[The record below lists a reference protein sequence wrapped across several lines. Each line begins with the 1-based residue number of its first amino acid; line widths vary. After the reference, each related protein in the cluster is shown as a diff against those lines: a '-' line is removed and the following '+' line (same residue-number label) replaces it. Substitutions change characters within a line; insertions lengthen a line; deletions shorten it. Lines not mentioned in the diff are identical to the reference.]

1 MQAIR
6 VRQFG
11 PPEVM
16 QLEDIPDS
24 QPGPGQVLVR
34 IQAAGVNPVDTYL
47 RAGLYRP
54 DLPLPYTPGI
64 DGAGTIEALGADI
77 HALRPGQRVYLTWSI
92 TGTYAEKTLCASAH
106 VFPLPAQTSFAQGAA
121 LGVPYG
127 TAYCAL
133 FQRARALPG
142 ETVLVHGAS
151 GGVGLAAVQ
160 MARAAGLRVMGTAGS
175 EAGLALVRR
184 EGAQEAFNHKDPDY
198 RGRLLELTG
207 GRGVDVILE
216 MLANVN
222 LGHDLS
228 LLAKRGRVVIIGSR
242 GRVELD
248 PREAMGR
255 DAAVLGMSLFN
266 IAPQELASAHA
277 AITAG
282 LEQGTLRPVVSREL
296 GLAAAAAA
304 HHAVMESGSL
314 GKFVLL
320 P

>member
-16 QLEDIPDS
+16 LLENVPEP

-34 IQAAGVNPVDTYL
+34 VQAAGVNPVDAYL
-47 RAGLYRP
+47 HTGLYRP

-64 DGAGTIEALGADI
+64 DGAGTIEALGADV
-77 HALRPGQRVYLTWSI
+77 HALLPGQRVYLTWSV
-92 TGTYAEKTLCASAH
+92 TGTYAEKTLCAAAH
-106 VFPLPAQTSFAQGAA
+106 VFPLPEQISFAQGAA

-127 TAYCAL
+127 TAYRAL
-133 FQRARALPG
+133 FQRAHAMPG
-142 ETVLVHGAS
+142 ETVLVYGAS

-160 MARAAGLRVMGTAGS
+160 LARAAGLRVIGTAGS
-175 EAGLALVRR
+175 EVGLALVRR
-184 EGAQEAFNHKDPDY
+184 EGAQEAFNHKESDY

-216 MLANVN
+216 MLVNVN

-228 LLAKRGRVVIIGSR
+228 LLARRGRVVIIGSR

-255 DAAVLGMSLFN
+255 DAAILGMSLFN
-266 IAPQELASAHA
+266 IAPQELARAHA
-277 AITAG
+277 ALAAG
-282 LEQGTLRPVVSREL
+282 LAQGTLRPVVSREL
-296 GLAAAAAA
+296 GLAEAAAA
-304 HHAVMESGSL
+304 HHAGMESSSL
-314 GKFVLL
+314 GKIVLL